1 MVSSEKFSLK
11 WSDFQQKV
19 SQSFKKLRNESG
31 LYDVTLVSDD
41 HQPVSAHKVVLS
53 SCSDFFRKIFQH
65 NTYSHPLIYLDNLKV
80 EDLNLMLD
88 YIYHG
93 EVQIYHHH
101 LDKFLNLASKY
112 KLEGLLPDQNEDEEV
127 VDPNIVDD
135 DQLFSETKNETI
147 EANTNTKFNES
158 VVKIEEPQLVKSKRL
173 TKINETIEA
182 NTAEVNLKFNEL
194 VVKIEKIFTC
204 TFCNKKMVRRLD
216 MWRHIETH
224 ITGLSYEC
232 DICGRKFRSSIA
244 LITHNTKICTKSLLF

>member
-1 MVSSEKFSLK
+1 MVSSGKFSLK

-19 SQSFKKLRNESG
+19 SQSFKNLRNESG

-53 SCSDFFRKIFQH
+53 SCSDFFKKIFQH
-65 NTYSHPLIYLDNLKV
+65 NTHSHPMIYLDNLKV

-101 LDKFLNLASKY
+101 LDKFLNLATKY

-135 DQLFSETKNETI
+135 QLLCENRTKNEVI
-147 EANTNTKFNES
+147 EANSSEVNTKFKES
-158 VVKIEEPQLVKSKRL
+158 VVKMGKTFL
-173 TKINETIEA
+173 
-182 NTAEVNLKFNEL
+182 
-194 VVKIEKIFTC
+194 C
-204 TFCNKKMVRRLD
+204 TVCNKMMEHRNNMR
-216 MWRHIETH
+216 RHIETH
-224 ITGLSYEC
+224 ISGLSYDC
-232 DICGRKFRSSIA
+232 NICGKNLRSSNAFRQHINIRHC
-244 LITHNTKICTKSLLF
+244 LKQKIV